1 MQKIMEYIK
10 QPYQEKGF
18 IRATLDVCLR
28 ALTVIVWVYL
38 MWILGHLLLDALLR
52 NYDPA
57 QKMWWCSYCFIIFFG
72 ATWLA
77 YILLFVR
84 DYYGED

>member
-10 QPYQEKGF
+10 QPYQEKGLV
-18 IRATLDVCLR
+18 RATLDVCLR

-57 QKMWWCSYCFIIFFG
+57 LKMWWCSYCFIIFFG

-77 YILLFVR
+77 YILLFVL
-84 DYYGED
+84 DYYGEE

>member
-1 MQKIMEYIK
+1 MQKFVAYIK
-10 QPYQEKGF
+10 QPYEEKGAF
-18 IRATLDVCLR
+18 RATLDLCLR
-28 ALTVIVWVYL
+28 VVTVVVWGYL
-38 MWILGHLLLDALLR
+38 VFILGNLLFDALVR

-57 QKMWWCSYCFIIFFG
+57 MKLWWFSYCFIIFFG

-84 DYYGED
+84 DYYGEE

>member
-10 QPYQEKGF
+10 QPYQEKGLV
-18 IRATLDVCLR
+18 RATLDVCLR

-84 DYYGED
+84 DYYGEE